1 MAKDERAMKQRIL
14 KNLTT
19 TERLT
24 LLEQIFAP
32 GAGARLEQ
40 SSCRLS
46 DMEWMFDFNV
56 VNLVESRYP
65 HDNASDIFTDLRNL
79 LMPITG
85 VHPNYGLL
93 CFIHVIMP
101 ADNSDNEAF
110 SRDILSFIG
119 DCKSLDMVFDQF
131 ISTSNDQDDITLR
144 TAFVDD
150 EKLDNIR
157 DWATKDSRL

>member
-1 MAKDERAMKQRIL
+1 MNQRVL
-14 KNLTT
+14 ENLTT

-32 GAGARLEQ
+32 GAGVRLEHA
-40 SSCRLS
+40 SCRLS

-56 VNLVESRYP
+56 VNLVECQYS
-65 HDNASDIFTDLRNL
+65 HDNASDVFADLRNL
-79 LMPITG
+79 LMPISG

-101 ADNSDNEAF
+101 AGYSDNEAF
-110 SRDILSFIG
+110 TREVLRFID
-119 DCKSLDMVFDQF
+119 DCKSLDMVFDHF
-131 ISTSNDQDDITLR
+131 FSTSNDQDGITLR
-144 TAFVDD
+144 AVFVDN

-157 DWATKDSRL
+157 DWVTKDSRL

>member
-1 MAKDERAMKQRIL
+1 MKHRIL
-14 KNLTT
+14 ENLTT

-32 GAGARLEQ
+32 GAGVRLEQ

-56 VNLVESRYP
+56 VNLVENRYTYETVKNMF
-65 HDNASDIFTDLRNL
+65 DDLRNL
-79 LMPITG
+79 LMPISG

-101 ADNSDNEAF
+101 PVNSNNELF
-110 SRDILSFIG
+110 KRFIE
-119 DCKSLDMVFDQF
+119 DCKSLDMVFDHF
-131 ISTSNDQDDITLR
+131 FSTSIAQEDINLR
-144 TAFVDD
+144 AVFVND
-150 EKLDNIR
+150 EKLNNIR
-157 DWATKDSRL
+157 NWVTKDSRI

>member
-1 MAKDERAMKQRIL
+1 MKQRVL
-14 KNLTT
+14 EKLTT

-32 GAGARLEQ
+32 GAGVRLDH

-56 VNLVESRYP
+56 VNYVECRYTY
-65 HDNASDIFTDLRNL
+65 DNSNDIFEELRNL
-79 LMPITG
+79 LMPIQG

-93 CFIHVIMP
+93 CFIHIIMP
-101 ADNSDNEAF
+101 AGNSDNETF
-110 SRDILSFIG
+110 SRDILRFID
-119 DCKSLDMVFDQF
+119 DCKSLDMVFDHF
-131 ISTSNDQDDITLR
+131 FSTSIAQEDIILR
-144 TAFVDD
+144 AVFVDD

-157 DWATKDSRL
+157 DWATKDCRIALL

>member
-1 MAKDERAMKQRIL
+1 MKQRIL
-14 KNLTT
+14 EDLTT

-56 VNLVESRYP
+56 VNLVENMYTYETVKQLF
-65 HDNASDIFTDLRNL
+65 DDLRNL
-79 LMPITG
+79 LMPISG

-93 CFIHVIMP
+93 CFIHI
-101 ADNSDNEAF
+101 
-110 SRDILSFIG
+110 ILSVGHSFNEPFIKDTQRFID
-119 DCKSLDMVFDQF
+119 DCRSLDMVFDYF
-131 ISTSNDQDDITLR
+131 FSTSTAQDDITLR
-144 TAFVDD
+144 AAFVDD

-157 DWATKDSRL
+157 DWITKDSRI